1 VDRQLGRRA
10 PYARY
15 IDFPVEVTTTFE
27 IINRAGDRV
36 SALDNTANLTNE
48 PIIIGLNDGTLF
60 DMGLKNKLTSV
71 SDTGGDTGGG
81 NRTTTFTYTSYNTL
95 YIRDPRDIAGA
106 AITGQLLSTG
116 GANVGVAATF
126 SGPPT

>member
-1 VDRQLGRRA
+1 M
-10 PYARY
+10 
-15 IDFPVEVTTTFE
+15 
-27 IINRAGDRV
+27 
-36 SALDNTANLTNE
+36 TNE

-116 GANVGVAATF
+116 GANVAVAGTF